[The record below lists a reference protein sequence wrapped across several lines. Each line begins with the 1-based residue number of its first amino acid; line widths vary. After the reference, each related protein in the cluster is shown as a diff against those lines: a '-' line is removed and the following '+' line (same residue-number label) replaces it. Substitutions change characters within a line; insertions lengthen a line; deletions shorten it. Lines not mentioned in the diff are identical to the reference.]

1 MADIT
6 MAEDITMAD
15 NIMAE
20 DITMADIIMADDIT
34 VVLNQNHENL
44 VASASSK
51 GGVPA
56 SSRNSSPSSLSN
68 HGSCSSSG
76 DSAFVTPSASHS
88 DQSQHDLERR
98 IHALKDD
105 LREHKAIVKQL
116 KEEHK
121 LRKKRMKT
129 QQAIVINQLGHNA
142 ELIRK
147 AQEELNKETSSS
159 SKPSS
164 TAAERSG
171 AGPLSLQR
179 TESAKRRR
187 SKMSFSCI
195 AKQGDSKLGVGHQQK
210 PPVDPAFT
218 LQCNVI
224 KQLSTMALALGV
236 ERTRNELL
244 PILTETSYEEEGV
257 LLALAEQLG
266 SFMEFVG
273 GPEYVHCL
281 LPPLENLA
289 ATENASVQDKA
300 INSLLAISHEHSPEE
315 LEIHF
320 LPLVKHLTC
329 GDRFTSR
336 TLACSLFSVC
346 YPQVSSSAKAKLR
359 QHFGSLC
366 SDNTPTVRQA
376 AASKLAEFAKV
387 LELEFLRSDLI
398 PLFTSLASDEQDSV
412 RILTVEACVSV
423 AQLLPQ
429 EDREAMVM
437 PTLRKAV
444 EDESWHVRYVV
455 ADKFSELQKIMG
467 PEITTNDLVPAFQIL
482 LKDCEAEVRAAGA
495 NNIKDFCENLPED
508 CRETVVMSHILPY
521 VKERLSDTNQHMK
534 SALAS
539 VIVGLSTILGKDAT
553 VEHLLPLI
561 LDQLKDKCPE
571 VRLNI
576 ISNLDCVNEVIGV
589 HQFSESLLPAIVEL
603 AEDSKW
609 RVRLAIMEHMPLL
622 AGLLGVDFFNDNLN
636 FLCMMWL
643 VDQVH
648 AVREAAANNLAKLV
662 EKFGKDWAESI
673 IVPKVLAM
681 ASDPNYLHRMTTL
694 FCINVLSELCGQE
707 ITTRHMLPTVL
718 QLADDQVA
726 NIRFN
731 VAKTLKKIGPVLDAD
746 TLQNEV
752 KPILG
757 KLSQDQ
763 DRDVKYFAEEA
774 MTGNG
779 LL

>member
-1 MADIT
+1 MGL
-6 MAEDITMAD
+6 
-15 NIMAE
+15 
-20 DITMADIIMADDIT
+20 
-34 VVLNQNHENL
+34 VLSKCFPRNNELERSQ
-44 VASASSK
+44 SASSK
-51 GGVPA
+51 GGEPA
-56 SSRNSSPSSLSN
+56 SSRNSSPSSLSYR
-68 HGSCSSSG
+68 GSCSSSG
-76 DSAFVTPSASHS
+76 DSAFVTPSDSHS
-88 DQSQHDLERR
+88 DQSQYDLERR
-98 IHALKDD
+98 IRALKVD

-116 KEEHK
+116 KEEYK
-121 LRKKRMKT
+121 LRKQRMKA
-129 QQAIVINQLGHNA
+129 QQAILNNQLGHNA

-147 AQEELNKETSSS
+147 AEEEQNKEVSSS
-159 SKPSS
+159 TKPSS
-164 TAAERSG
+164 TAAERPR
-171 AGPLSLQR
+171 ARPLSLQR
-179 TESAKRRR
+179 TESAKSRK
-187 SKMSFSCI
+187 SKMSLSCI
-195 AKQGDSKLGVGHQQK
+195 AKQERELPMNLQRKTLKAMEASLMRKLNFQ
-210 PPVDPAFT
+210 
-218 LQCNVI
+218 LNII
-224 KQLSTMALALGV
+224 KQLSAIALTLGV
-236 ERTRNELL
+236 ERTRSELL
-244 PILTETSYEEEGV
+244 PILTETSYEEEEV

-266 SFMEFVG
+266 SFMVFVG

-281 LPPLENLA
+281 LPLLENLA
-289 ATENASVQDKA
+289 AMENTTVQDKA
-300 INSLLAISHEHSPEE
+300 VDSLLAISHEHSPAE
-315 LEIHF
+315 LEVHF

-366 SDNTPTVRQA
+366 SDSTPMVRQA
-376 AASKLAEFAKV
+376 AASKLGEFAKV

-412 RILTVEACVSV
+412 RILTVEACVSI

-429 EDREAMVM
+429 EDLEAMAM

-444 EDESWHVRYVV
+444 EDESWRVRYMV
-455 ADKFSELQKIMG
+455 ADKLSELQKTMG
-467 PEITTNDLVPAFQIL
+467 PEITVNDLVPAFQIL

-508 CRETVVMSHILPY
+508 CRETVTMSHVLPY

-539 VIVGLSTILGKDAT
+539 VIAGLSTILGKVAT
-553 VEHLLPLI
+553 VEQLLPLI
-561 LDQLKDKCPE
+561 LAQLKDKCPE
-571 VRLNI
+571 IRLNI
-576 ISNLDCVNEVIGV
+576 ISNLDCVNEVIGI
-589 HQFSESLLPAIVEL
+589 HQLSESLLPAIVEL

-609 RVRLAIMEHMPLL
+609 RVRLAIMEYMPLL

-636 FLCMMWL
+636 SLCMMWL
-643 VDQVH
+643 VDRVY
-648 AVREAAANNLAKLV
+648 AIREAATINLAKLV
-662 EKFGKDWAESI
+662 EKFGKDWAEST
-673 IVPKVLAM
+673 IVPKILAM
-681 ASDPNYLHRMTTL
+681 ASAPNYHHRMTIL
-694 FCINVLSELCGQE
+694 FCINVLSEPCGQE
-707 ITTRHMLPTVL
+707 ITTRHMLPMVL
-718 QLADDQVA
+718 QMAGDKVA

-763 DRDVKYFAEEA
+763 DMDVKYFAQEA